1 MHAQLAALAALMK
14 LLDPQLVAFL
24 AAAGADNYF
33 PCYRW
38 LLIHFKREFAFDE
51 ARSRTFTASR
61 TGTPHPSR
69 IGDALQRLHN
79 VRS

>member
-24 AAAGADNYF
+24 TAAGADNYF

-51 ARSRTFTASR
+51 VRLSQTQ
-61 TGTPHPSR
+61 GPNTPNP
-69 IGDALQRLHN
+69 L
-79 VRS
+79 V